1 MKLIVSRAAAA
12 DLQRLRAFLF
22 EKDPPAAQRA
32 VSGIVR
38 AIDSLDL
45 FPDRGRPSE
54 VSGVRELVVP
64 FGRSAYIVRSR
75 MTRNARRLSSFA
87 YGMAV
92 KIVRDWESR

>member
-64 FGRSAYIVRSR
+64 FGRSAYIVR
-75 MTRNARRLSSFA
+75 FA
-87 YGMAV
+87 HDPQREEVVILRIWHG
-92 KIVRDWESR
+92 REDRP